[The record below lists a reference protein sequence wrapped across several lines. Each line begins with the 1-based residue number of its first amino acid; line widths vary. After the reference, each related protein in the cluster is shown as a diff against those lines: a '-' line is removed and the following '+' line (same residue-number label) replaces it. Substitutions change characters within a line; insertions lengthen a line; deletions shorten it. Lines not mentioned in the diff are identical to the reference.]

1 MANFIPKLSTETNAQ
16 STSNIN
22 AGQFIVT
29 TDGHTLYVD
38 VDGSTR
44 VKVSDIITLPTYSDL
59 MDIVYPLD
67 KLYLVEENYTLYK
80 AIDGE
85 WHIIGG
91 ADTSG
96 VPKKYTQTIGDG
108 SNTLFNVIHN
118 LNTTDVA
125 VSAYNTVSG
134 KNVWLD
140 YTVVSQNQIQIQFTT
155 APTSNQL
162 TVVVIG

>member
-1 MANFIPKLSTETNAQ
+1 
-16 STSNIN
+16 
-22 AGQFIVT
+22 
-29 TDGHTLYVD
+29 
-38 VDGSTR
+38 
-44 VKVSDIITLPTYSDL
+44 